1 MSTLC
6 HARYRARRARST
18 SAAFTLRRARARVR
32 RQAIRFVGFSTPA
45 VEIRLPA
52 ETGGLWPGLPLMG
65 SGESSMEGHM
75 KADAFRS
82 MATWLAAMFVGSM
95 FVAATTSFASVL

>member
-1 MSTLC
+1 
-6 HARYRARRARST
+6 
-18 SAAFTLRRARARVR
+18 
-32 RQAIRFVGFSTPA
+32 
-45 VEIRLPA
+45 
-52 ETGGLWPGLPLMG
+52 
-65 SGESSMEGHM
+65 M